1 MPQLIIHRS
10 VKILWR
16 IFFIGLGTFIL
27 LILLINWGVFG
38 YMPSLHEL
46 ENPQAALAS
55 EVYAADGTLMGKYYL
70 QNQDRTYCE
79 FKDISPNVIHA
90 LIATEDVRFYQHS
103 GIDPKGTI
111 AIPFYLLIGK
121 KRGSST
127 ITQQLAFN
135 LFNGHRA
142 SNPLIRA
149 FQKLKEWILAIKL
162 ERYFTK
168 DEILALYLNTVPFSE
183 NVYGIKN
190 ASRTFF
196 NKDPDALDVDE
207 AATLIGM
214 LKGTTLYNPRRNP
227 VASLNRRN
235 TVIERMADA
244 GFLTRQQAAAYEAQ
258 PIRLQ
263 YNKLDHNDGI
273 APYFRE
279 YIKEAIL
286 KPWCATHKKADG
298 SSYDLYR
305 DGLRIYT
312 TINPRMQQHAEE
324 AVARHLSALQK
335 VFNAQSY
342 IKNGSAWKGYQQVL
356 IDAMKSSDRW
366 QAMKDAGMSDRE
378 IEQFFLRQRVPMRVF
393 AWNRTAG
400 GVRNSI
406 DTVMTPMDSI
416 KYMQQFL
423 QCGMLVMD
431 PESGEVKAWVG
442 GDDFRYFKYDHVNI
456 NTKRQVGSTIKPFLY
471 YLAIANGFTPNTVVP
486 NQPVVFP
493 DFNNYSP
500 HNAENDTATYV
511 TLAQGLAESLN
522 NVAAYLIKIIGPATF
537 ANFLKNKIEI
547 QSPVPPYPSI
557 ALGSPDISVY
567 EMVRG
572 YTIFPDKG
580 ILTEPLL
587 ITRIE
592 DRNGNILQSFA
603 PQKRDVIN
611 ERDAYT
617 MVQMME
623 GVVNHGTAVRLRYQ
637 FGFTGDMAGKT
648 GTTNDYTDGWY
659 IGFTPQLLAGVWVG
673 CDHNFLHFTTLANGQ
688 GANTGLPIWGYFF
701 QKVFADPTLGITQR
715 ASFEAPPSYQNPIM
729 NSNVQPYPSTGNAV
743 PPAASEAQNLG
754 SGSASDY
761 LHPNQQ
767 PAADA
772 DQKDPRKPK
781 ALMPPPPEKH
791 RP

>member
-1 MPQLIIHRS
+1 MAQPAIQRS
-10 VKILWR
+10 VKLLWR
-16 IFFIGLGTFIL
+16 VFFIGLGVFV
-27 LILLINWGVFG
+27 LIIMLINWGVFG
-38 YMPSLHEL
+38 YMPSLHDL

-55 EVYAADGTLMGKYYL
+55 EVFASDGTPMGKYYL

-111 AIPFYLLIGK
+111 AIPFYLLMGK

-142 SNPLIRA
+142 SNPVVRA
-149 FQKLKEWILAIKL
+149 FQKLKEWILAVKL

-190 ASRTFF
+190 AARTFF
-196 NKDPDALDVDE
+196 NKNPDALDVDE

-244 GFLTRQQAAAYEAQ
+244 GFLTRAQAAAYEAQ

-312 TINPRMQQHAEE
+312 TINPRMQQYAEE
-324 AVARHLSALQK
+324 AVARHLASLQK
-335 VFNAQSY
+335 VFNAQAY
-342 IKNGSAWKGYQQVL
+342 IKNGSVWKNYQYVL

-366 QAMKDAGMSDRE
+366 QAMKDAGMSDTE
-378 IEQFFLRQRVPMRVF
+378 IEQFFYHQKVPMKVF
-393 AWNRTAG
+393 AWNRSVNG
-400 GVRNSI
+400 MRNTI

-471 YLAIANGFTPNTVVP
+471 YLAIANGFTPSTIVP
-486 NQPVVFP
+486 NLPVVFP
-493 DFNNYSP
+493 NFNNYSP

-511 TLAQGLAESLN
+511 TLADALAESLN

-537 ANFLKNKIEI
+537 ADFLKNKIGI
-547 QSPVPPYPSI
+547 QSPIPPYPSI

-580 ILTEPLL
+580 ILTEPLM

-623 GVVNHGTAVRLRYQ
+623 GVVNHGTGVRLRYQ
-637 FGFTGDMAGKT
+637 FGFTGEMAGKT

-701 QKVFADPTLGITQR
+701 QKVFADPTLGISQR
-715 ASFEAPPSYQNPIM
+715 ATFEPPASYQSQPLTNQSIGQPGM
-729 NSNVQPYPSTGNAV
+729 NGAEPAV
-743 PPAASEAQNLG
+743 PEAQNLG
-754 SGSASDY
+754 SGTASDY
-761 LHPNQQ
+761 LHPEQNANR
-767 PAADA
+767 AAE
-772 DQKDPRKPK
+772 QKDPRKPK
-781 ALMPPPPEKH
+781 ALMPPPQGEH